1 MRFAEFLRAAVL
13 LSAGSATA
21 LAAVTVIAA
30 TRDYDDVLVLVSVGW
45 WTIAALLG
53 IRMEPSAHEGIARLM
68 ADARHQTTLPELR
81 PAVTLL
87 NRLWLLLFVTLAA
100 GVVGLVFVTSV
111 PAVATGFALLVALA
125 WRRQGIAVAAIEERD
140 AARFYVDRTSPLAPI
155 RLIRTP
161 GFGGT
166 FLRKADARDPRPIEP

>member
-1 MRFAEFLRAAVL
+1 MRFGDFLRAAVL

-21 LAAVTVIAA
+21 LAAITVLSVARDSQPVVVYVSLAWWSLA
-30 TRDYDDVLVLVSVGW
+30 TIVGLRLEHR
-45 WTIAALLG
+45 ANDG
-53 IRMEPSAHEGIARLM
+53 IRSLL

-81 PAVTLL
+81 PALTLV
-87 NRLWLLLFVTLAA
+87 NRLWLLLVVTVAA
-100 GVVGLVFVTSV
+100 GVLGVFMPQVSSV
-111 PAVATGFALLVALA
+111 AAGFALLVAVA
-125 WRRQGIAVAAIEERD
+125 WRRQGHAVEAIEERD

-166 FLRKADARDPRPIEP
+166 FLKTPVG